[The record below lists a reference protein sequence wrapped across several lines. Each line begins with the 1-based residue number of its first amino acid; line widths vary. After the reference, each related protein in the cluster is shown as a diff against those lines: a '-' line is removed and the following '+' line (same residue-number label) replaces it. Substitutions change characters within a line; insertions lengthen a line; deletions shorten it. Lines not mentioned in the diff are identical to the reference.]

1 MKLHIGYGQD
11 PKKWYINLDG
21 IKLPGVDIVHDLEIF
36 PYPFKDN
43 TFDEIY
49 SAHVLEHMS
58 DLGKVMEELTR
69 IGKNGTEIK
78 VIVPYFTNPWT
89 WADYTH
95 KRAFTTGSFNYF
107 HPDFFYNHG
116 AKILV
121 KKYRIHFLWNKKVFL
136 KSYGIINTIFDSI
149 INIAPKFY
157 ERFFAYIFPSAE
169 IHYLLEI
176 KK

>member
-1 MKLHIGYGQD
+1 MKLHIWCGLD
-11 PKKWYINLDG
+11 PRKWYINVDS
-21 IKLPGVDIVHDLEIF
+21 IKLPWVDIVHDLEQF
-36 PYPFKDN
+36 PYPFKEN
-43 TFDEIY
+43 TFKEVY

-69 IGKNGTEIK
+69 IGKNWCEIK

-89 WADYTH
+89 RADYTH
-95 KRAFTTGSFNYF
+95 KRAFTTWSFDYF
-107 HPDFFYNHG
+107 SPDFFYNHG

-121 KKYRIHFLWNKKVFL
+121 KKYRIHWLWNRKVFM
-136 KSYGIINTIFDSI
+136 KSAWINYIPDFF
-149 INIAPKFY
+149 INIAPRFY